1 MSQMDPNSESLVS
14 ARDLHFDYWLDLVPV
29 QALRGVSLEVREAEH
44 VVLAGPS
51 GSGKSTLLSL
61 MGLIE
66 SPQKGSLWFGG
77 RSVAQLDERAANRI
91 RRHEIGFVFQSFQL
105 FPTLTAAENVEYFL
119 IQQGLDAAR
128 RRERVR
134 WALEA
139 VGLWERRDHRP
150 LELSG
155 GQRQRVAIA
164 RAAAKKPRLILADE
178 PTASLD
184 QKTGAEIIELLENLN
199 KTLGTTLILATH
211 DPMVLSRAPRVVH
224 LQDGLIHQVRSAQQ
238 KKERG

>member
-1 MSQMDPNSESLVS
+1 MNLSDRLLEG
-14 ARDLHFDYWLDLVPV
+14 RDLHFEYWLDLVPV
-29 QALRGVSLEVREAEH
+29 PALCGASLEVLEGEM

-66 SPQKGSLWFGG
+66 QPQKGAVLFSGH
-77 RSVAQLDERAANRI
+77 SVAHLSERERNRI
-91 RRHEIGFVFQSFQL
+91 RRHDIGFVFQSFQL

-119 IQQGLDAAR
+119 IQQGLDPAT

-134 WALEA
+134 EALDS

-155 GQRQRVAIA
+155 GQRQRVALA

-184 QKTGAEIIELLENLN
+184 QRTGREIVELLARMNREQ
-199 KTLGTTLILATH
+199 GTTLLIASH
-211 DPMVLSRAPRVVH
+211 DPMVLERSPRTIR
-224 LQDGLIHQVRSAQQ
+224 LQDGRVLA
-238 KKERG
+238 

>member
-1 MSQMDPNSESLVS
+1 MNLSDRLLEG
-14 ARDLHFDYWLDLVPV
+14 RDLHFEYWLDLVPV
-29 QALRGVSLEVREAEH
+29 PALRGASLEVLEGEM

-51 GSGKSTLLSL
+51 GSGKSTLLAL

-66 SPQKGSLWFGG
+66 QPQKGAVLFSGH
-77 RSVAQLDERAANRI
+77 SVANLSERERNRI

-119 IQQGLDAAR
+119 IQQGVEPAT

-134 WALEA
+134 EALDA

-155 GQRQRVAIA
+155 GQRQRVALA

-184 QKTGAEIIELLENLN
+184 QRTGREIVDLLARINREQ
-199 KTLGTTLILATH
+199 GTTLLVASH
-211 DPMVLSRAPRVVH
+211 DPMVLERSPRTIR
-224 LQDGLIHQVRSAQQ
+224 LQDGRVLQ
-238 KKERG
+238 